1 MKDGEQLPEG
11 QAAFVKQF
19 PENLRPFVIGH
30 MQTPTGRADVQAF
43 LDAGTQIEVL
53 KQAAAKGTM
62 QQGMGYDQENN
73 KLVVPE
79 DVFTSLR
86 AERPKDQALFSYM
99 LSNEAAH
106 AIQTSKASNNIL
118 TATSQESIKE
128 GTKFGLK
135 MEMASDARSNLNLAE
150 RIQLGI
156 VGIDD
161 VPDILNRKGLSL
173 VSDPSKF
180 SQAYTSDG
188 KPSDIAIKATLNM
201 WPLYGARVAAYR
213 NDAIEDAKDAQTS
226 PKEDPNFNDPNLINA
241 VIDSSAGV
249 NGLSE
254 SVDPIA
260 TRLATPAHELSN
272 SLTQSVAS
280 PIAAAPIPQPA
291 PTR

>member
-1 MKDGEQLPEG
+1 MKGDDKLSEDQV
-11 QAAFVKQF
+11 AFVNRF
-19 PENLRPFVIGH
+19 PENMRPLVAGH
-30 MQTPTGRADVQAF
+30 TQTPTGKADIKAF

-62 QQGMGYDQENN
+62 QQGMQYDQENN
-73 KLVVPE
+73 KLIVPE
-79 DVFTSLR
+79 GVFSSFV

-150 RIQLGI
+150 RIQMGI
-156 VGIDD
+156 VSIDD
-161 VPDILNRKGLSL
+161 VPDILSRKGLSL
-173 VSDPSKF
+173 VSDPSEF
-180 SQAYTSDG
+180 SRAYTSDG
-188 KPSDIAIKATLNM
+188 KPSEIATKATLNM
-201 WPLYGARVAAYR
+201 WPLYGVRVATYR
-213 NDAIEDAKDAQTS
+213 NDAIADAKDAQTS

-249 NGLSE
+249 SGLSE
-254 SVDPIA
+254 SVDSIA
-260 TRLATPAHELSN
+260 TRLATPDNERSNCATKPVVESPTAPSSQSSLS
-272 SLTQSVAS
+272 
-280 PIAAAPIPQPA
+280 
-291 PTR
+291 R